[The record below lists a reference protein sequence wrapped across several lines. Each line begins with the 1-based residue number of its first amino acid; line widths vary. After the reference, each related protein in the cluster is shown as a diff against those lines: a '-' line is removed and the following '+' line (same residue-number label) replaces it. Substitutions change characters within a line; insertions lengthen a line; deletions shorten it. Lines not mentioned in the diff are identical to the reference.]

1 MKKATIYIVSVEGS
15 KIPFRITPRK
25 AVVDNITSTY
35 PDKDFD
41 VQKKA
46 MEDWRLSS
54 LLEEFPW
61 SFDKEEFKNLY

>member
-1 MKKATIYIVSVEGS
+1 MKKATIYIVTVKGS

-25 AVVDNITSTY
+25 ATVDNITATY

-46 MEDWRLSS
+46 MEDWRLSN
-54 LLEEFPW
+54 LLIEFPW
-61 SFDKEEFKNLY
+61 SFDKEEFRNLY